1 MKKVTMKIYIEN
13 FNEGMIDMI
22 CDNFIGADFTYG
34 SNYVKF
40 KGSETDAENFK
51 NLIKDFAKI
60 TNIKTI

>member
-1 MKKVTMKIYIEN
+1 MKSVKIKIYIEN

-22 CDNFIGADFTYG
+22 CDNFNGADFTYG
-34 SNYVKF
+34 TNYVKF
-40 KGSETDAENFK
+40 KGSEIDAKNFK